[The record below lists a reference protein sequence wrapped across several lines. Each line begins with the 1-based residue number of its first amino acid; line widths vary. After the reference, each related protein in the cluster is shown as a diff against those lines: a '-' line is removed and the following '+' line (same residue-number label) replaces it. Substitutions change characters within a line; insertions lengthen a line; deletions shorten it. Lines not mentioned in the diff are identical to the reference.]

1 MSVNLKLRKMNYILF
16 AITTLLMFPYGISD
30 TKMKVRILP
39 PDEDSLQST
48 RHVLGRLKNII
59 NNEIHIKDSQI
70 IQKIKKDTVK
80 TSIENIP
87 ISRVSIPTKCQTTN
101 SCDNSKIRE
110 EISEFLGVP
119 SSRLRVR
126 VIQK

>member
-1 MSVNLKLRKMNYILF
+1 MNYILF
-16 AITTLLMFPYGISD
+16 AITTLLLFPYGISD

-59 NNEIHIKDSQI
+59 NNEIHIKDSPI
-70 IQKIKKDTVK
+70 IQKIKKETIK
-80 TSIENIP
+80 TSIVNIP
-87 ISRVSIPTKCQTTN
+87 ISRVSIPTKCHTTD

-110 EISEFLGVP
+110 EMSEFLGVP

>member
-1 MSVNLKLRKMNYILF
+1 MNYNLF
-16 AITTLLMFPYGISD
+16 AITLLLLISYGEAD

-39 PDEDSLQST
+39 PDEDSSQST
-48 RHVLGRLKNII
+48 RQVLGRLKNII
-59 NNEIHIKDSQI
+59 NNEIHIKDSPQL
-70 IQKIKKDTVK
+70 QKIKKDTIK

-101 SCDNSKIRE
+101 GCDNSKIRE
-110 EISEFLGVP
+110 ELSEFLGVP

-126 VIQK
+126 VIQR